1 MKLIGPDFYNISD
14 LLTEEE
20 LFIQKTAHDFVSNEF
35 KPIINEHFEKGTFPL
50 EIATKLGELG
60 FMGSA
65 LPEESGGAGV
75 SNVAYGLI
83 LHELELAGV
92 VRYTHY
98 AFMVQG
104 PYRLSVVDWLREQA
118 KESLMHAEMVG
129 EHITSLGEHPT
140 LKIGELLETHK
151 HSTEDILNECLEHE
165 RSAIK
170 AYYDLL
176 ENIDGKSIMLEEY
189 ARTMIATE
197 EMHEAELK
205 KMLRDNF

>member
-1 MKLIGPDFYNISD
+1 MKNN
-14 LLTEEE
+14 
-20 LFIQKTAHDFVSNEF
+20 KV
-35 KPIINEHFEKGTFPL
+35 
-50 EIATKLGELG
+50 
-60 FMGSA
+60 
-65 LPEESGGAGV
+65 LPCL
-75 SNVAYGLI
+75 NKI
-83 LHELELAGV
+83 LELELAGV

-118 KESLMHAEMVG
+118 KESLVHAEAVG

-151 HSTEDILNECLEHE
+151 HSTEDILNECLQHE
-165 RSAIK
+165 QAAIA

-176 ENIDGKSIMLEEY
+176 KSIDGTSIMLEEFS
-189 ARTMIATE
+189 RTMIATE

>member
-1 MKLIGPDFYNISD
+1 MKNN
-14 LLTEEE
+14 
-20 LFIQKTAHDFVSNEF
+20 KV
-35 KPIINEHFEKGTFPL
+35 
-50 EIATKLGELG
+50 
-60 FMGSA
+60 
-65 LPEESGGAGV
+65 LPCL
-75 SNVAYGLI
+75 NKI
-83 LHELELAGV
+83 LELELAGV

-104 PYRLSVVDWLREQA
+104 PYRLSVVNWLREQA
-118 KESLMHAEMVG
+118 KESLVHAEAVG

-151 HSTEDILNECLEHE
+151 HSTEDILNECLQHE
-165 RSAIK
+165 QAAIA

-176 ENIDGKSIMLEEY
+176 KSIDGTSIMLEEFS
-189 ARTMIATE
+189 RTMIATE

>member
-1 MKLIGPDFYNISD
+1 MKNN
-14 LLTEEE
+14 
-20 LFIQKTAHDFVSNEF
+20 KV
-35 KPIINEHFEKGTFPL
+35 
-50 EIATKLGELG
+50 
-60 FMGSA
+60 
-65 LPEESGGAGV
+65 LPCL
-75 SNVAYGLI
+75 NKI
-83 LHELELAGV
+83 LELELAGV

-104 PYRLSVVDWLREQA
+104 PYRLSVVNWLKEQA
-118 KESLMHAEMVG
+118 KESLVHAEAVG

-151 HSTEDILNECLEHE
+151 HSTEDILNECLQHE
-165 RSAIK
+165 QAAIA

-176 ENIDGKSIMLEEY
+176 NSIDGTSIMLEEF